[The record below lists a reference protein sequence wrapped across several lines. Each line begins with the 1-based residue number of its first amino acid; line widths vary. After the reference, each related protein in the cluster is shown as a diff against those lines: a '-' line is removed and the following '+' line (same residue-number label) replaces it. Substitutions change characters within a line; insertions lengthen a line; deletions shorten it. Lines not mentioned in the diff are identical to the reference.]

1 MLQNDINQENA
12 NDIKALKLIN
22 KLYTE
27 LLYENMDYIDN
38 NNSEY
43 ELSLFMVWLVFCLFS
58 ENVEI
63 FSYKI
68 FTKTVI
74 TLSISDGSNLSDILN
89 YIYERTAN
97 NKIQKQLDNFPKW
110 VFNFPYIKIELF
122 NRKICVL
129 DFPVKHYKL

>member
-43 ELSLFMVWLVFCLFS
+43 ELSLFMVWLVFCFFS

-68 FTKTVI
+68 FTKTVT

-97 NKIQKQLDNFPKW
+97 NKIQKQ
-110 VFNFPYIKIELF
+110 ELLK
-122 NRKICVL
+122 NYPRRVL
-129 DFPVKHYKL
+129 FSI